1 MLDFKL
7 RLVAVIIVILG
18 FVSVTCLVRRRK
30 VELKYSLVWY
40 AAGIVILIF
49 TIFPHVMSGLSAL
62 LGIATPVNMLFMV
75 AIIVLSAIV
84 MELTAVVSA
93 SSKRIRRLVQEM
105 ALLQE
110 KLSEK
115 EEEDGESS

>member
-49 TIFPHVMSGLSAL
+49 TIFPQVMSGLSAL